1 MHIAVNTAHQFRSE
15 FEACGRISNF
25 SYEGLG
31 LLYEYL
37 EEIDPTYQLDVVG
50 LCCEYNEDG
59 FKDIADAYSV
69 DIDGMTEEQII
80 HTVMEYLQDNTCVV
94 GSTASSII
102 YAQF

>member
-1 MHIAVNTAHQFRSE
+1 MHIAVNTAHQFRTE

-25 SYEGLG
+25 SYDGLG

-50 LCCEYNEDG
+50 LCCEYSEDSPEA
-59 FKDIADAYSV
+59 IAAAY
-69 DIDGMTEEQII
+69 DIDIEGMNEEQIN
-80 HTVMEYLQDNTCVV
+80 HEVMEYLQNHTCVV
-94 GSTASSII
+94 GSTDASIV